1 MCSYLSYYD
10 RRKFETSLLFRRLI
24 VTFMVASFVAGDC
37 SLIEAVITRTT
48 PRGVR
53 DMRHEDVGT
62 KRMGTSVEEVRRLLL
77 CETTNRWA
85 HFSYSVTPL
94 KGHRRDGES
103 HTIKEGHL
111 GR

>member
-1 MCSYLSYYD
+1 MIFS
-10 RRKFETSLLFRRLI
+10 RLI
-24 VTFMVASFVAGDC
+24 RTLIVASFVAGVC

-48 PRGVR
+48 PRGAR

-62 KRMGTSVEEVRRLLL
+62 KRMGTCVEEVRSLLL

-94 KGHRRDGES
+94 EGHRRDGES